1 MRLRVFIFVLL
12 FPVLAVSQLVSTE
25 VNLRGNL
32 QQLSLPA
39 DGIFDFEV
47 AMFDSSTGGIELGL
61 VQLDGIVVS
70 EGRYAFPVDF
80 GAGRFDGGP
89 RWIEVRVREDET
101 TGPYE
106 VLQPRIPVRVVPYAE
121 VAMNIAGGYVP
132 PDQACATGEYVAG
145 FDFDGFVICAS
156 DANAGGTVTQ
166 VDAGSGLTGGPITST
181 GTLAVDTSVIQVRVG
196 ESCAAG
202 FYLKAI
208 AEDGTVTCASDQ
220 STEVAAL
227 EQRIGALEQML
238 DELPTTSATAET
250 GVCFD
255 SSGRL
260 LPCPNFFVGDDIRG
274 LWSGSR
280 TADASLADSC
290 SEDPIELN
298 IIGLSSYPELAS
310 LTQRRGG
317 VAPEVVNFGYL
328 DIDERFLSH
337 QYTAYGEDI
346 SFTLRFNTNDATG
359 DWIQTNGPCFGTW
372 SFVKVP

>member
-1 MRLRVFIFVLL
+1 MRLIVFILVLL

-47 AMFDSSTGGIELGL
+47 AMFDSSAGGIELGL

-70 EGRYAFPVDF
+70 QGRYAFPVDF
-80 GAGRFDGGP
+80 GAGRFDGSP
-89 RWIEVRVREDET
+89 RWIEVRVREDGT
-101 TGPYE
+101 TAPYE

-121 VAMNIAGGYVP
+121 VALNIAGGYVP
-132 PDQACATGEYVAG
+132 PDQACASGEYVAG
-145 FDFDGFVICAS
+145 FDFDGFV
-156 DANAGGTVTQ
+156 
-166 VDAGSGLTGGPITST
+166 
-181 GTLAVDTSVIQVRVG
+181 
-196 ESCAAG
+196 
-202 FYLKAI
+202 
-208 AEDGTVTCASDQ
+208 TCASDQ
-220 STEVAAL
+220 STEVAVL

-238 DELPTTSATAET
+238 DELSTTSETAAM

-280 TADASLADSC
+280 TADASLAGSC

-298 IIGLSSYPELAS
+298 ISGSSSSFPDLAS
-310 LTQRRGG
+310 LTQRRIG
-317 VAPEVVNFGYL
+317 VAPEVVNFSNL
-328 DIDERFLSH
+328 RIDARFLSH

-359 DWIQTNGPCFGTW
+359 DWIQTNGPCFGSW
-372 SFVKVP
+372 RFVKVP